1 MQLVSIGGQTKG
13 TCWRLDQRGLTLGRD
28 IENDIVL
35 EDPIVSRKHCRIV
48 EADNLVR
55 LEDLGCRNP
64 LLVNGLPR
72 RSGVLETG
80 DELTLGGERFIV
92 VESTAA
98 SDAKTPSHT
107 PKDTQSIDLRRP
119 LAMGFDG
126 DANAEQESP
135 RTIQDLVTLQQV
147 ITRLARCNT
156 REEFTQLL
164 KRALLDRFHPH
175 TLWILSTNEDHELFV
190 LDKEVT
196 DDIPL
201 PTEIVQ
207 TALRE
212 RRGLLNVG
220 RQKTG
225 DDTVMAFTLV
235 TPVIAGTTT
244 VGALVLVSGPPDGVF
259 VEDDLRLL
267 VLLGQSL
274 GPIVWAV
281 EDMEQ
286 LRRDNEYLRARA
298 GESLTL
304 VGSSKAMRE
313 VRKRIG
319 LAAKSDLSVLIT
331 GETGTGKELAARL
344 IHQQS
349 SRKRGPFVVVNCAA
363 IPHELFES
371 FMFGHEKGAFTG
383 ADHASPGFL
392 AEAHG
397 GTIFLDEVGDLSLTN
412 QARILR
418 SIEYGTYRRPGADQD
433 SRVDVRVVSAT
444 NRDLRARVQRS
455 AFREDLF
462 HRLNGFEITLPP
474 LRERTDDIPELV
486 EHFFEL
492 ARQQAKRPVREV
504 SSEAIA
510 LLQTQ
515 DWDGNVRELR
525 NCVLRAVSIAQG
537 DTVQAR
543 DVSDSL
549 SRPPVNEEASAAESL
564 ADLEKKHIAHMIT
577 KCQGNVSKAAKAL
590 GISRSTLYEKL
601 RNYGLNQDD

>member
-1 MQLVSIGGQTKG
+1 
-13 TCWRLDQRGLTLGRD
+13 
-28 IENDIVL
+28 
-35 EDPIVSRKHCRIV
+35 
-48 EADNLVR
+48 
-55 LEDLGCRNP
+55 
-64 LLVNGLPR
+64 
-72 RSGVLETG
+72 
-80 DELTLGGERFIV
+80 
-92 VESTAA
+92 
-98 SDAKTPSHT
+98 
-107 PKDTQSIDLRRP
+107 
-119 LAMGFDG
+119 
-126 DANAEQESP
+126 
-135 RTIQDLVTLQQV
+135 
-147 ITRLARCNT
+147 
-156 REEFTQLL
+156 
-164 KRALLDRFHPH
+164 
-175 TLWILSTNEDHELFV
+175 
-190 LDKEVT
+190 
-196 DDIPL
+196 
-201 PTEIVQ
+201 
-207 TALRE
+207 
-212 RRGLLNVG
+212 
-220 RQKTG
+220 
-225 DDTVMAFTLV
+225 
-235 TPVIAGTTT
+235 
-244 VGALVLVSGPPDGVF
+244 
-259 VEDDLRLL
+259 
-267 VLLGQSL
+267 
-274 GPIVWAV
+274 
-281 EDMEQ
+281 
-286 LRRDNEYLRARA
+286 
-298 GESLTL
+298 
-304 VGSSKAMRE
+304 
-313 VRKRIG
+313 
-319 LAAKSDLSVLIT
+319 
-331 GETGTGKELAARL
+331 LAARL